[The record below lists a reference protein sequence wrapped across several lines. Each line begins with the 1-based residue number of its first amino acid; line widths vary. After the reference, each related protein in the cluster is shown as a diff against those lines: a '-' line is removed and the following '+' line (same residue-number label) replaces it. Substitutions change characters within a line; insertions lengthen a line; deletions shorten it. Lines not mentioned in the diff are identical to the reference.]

1 MHDSH
6 KRDVRILSLFGLVF
20 GGAILRAQNPPNLL
34 HVGQIL
40 NEKASA
46 HVSDADIASGQDQI
60 NERDQG
66 GSDTGRNEE
75 IVGVDIVHGI
85 EPWMGCLSHGLICTA
100 DGTETL

>member
-1 MHDSH
+1 MCESCPFLAWSSE
-6 KRDVRILSLFGLVF
+6 VRSCARKTPSESAEPFAF
-20 GGAILRAQNPPNLL
+20 WAN
-34 HVGQIL
+34 L

-85 EPWMGCLSHGLICTA
+85 EPWMGCLSHGLISTA
-100 DGTETL
+100 DGTEKL